1 MSTSANEN
9 NDIKESA
16 GIAENST
23 ILADASMDE
32 SILAEYLSAHPDFFQ
47 RHAALLLKLQVPH
60 GAGTASLIERQVSVL
75 KEKNRDLEEQL
86 NGLIRTARG
95 NEQIVT
101 RLQRFTLELMR
112 AEGIDDV
119 IACCQEI
126 LREDFN
132 ADFVTLKIIGN
143 DDTMHFV
150 SENSPQLQQFDKIFD
165 SKRPVCG
172 RLQTQQHEFLFTEN
186 AGLIESVA
194 LVPLMGVE
202 NMGLLALGSK
212 DESRFHPGMGVVF
225 LSHLGELISTSL
237 SRYL

>member
-1 MSTSANEN
+1 MSSSAKDSAEVT
-9 NDIKESA
+9 ES
-16 GIAENST
+16 ENST
-23 ILADASMDE
+23 IMADAMMDE
-32 SILAEYLSAHPDFFQ
+32 NILAEYLGAHPDFFQ
-47 RHAALLLKLQVPH
+47 RHSELLLGMQVPH

-112 AEGIDDV
+112 NEGIDDV
-119 IACCQEI
+119 IASCQEI

-132 ADFVTLKIIGN
+132 ADFVTLKIIGA

-150 SENSPQLQQFDKIFD
+150 SSDNSKLAEFDNLFH

-172 RLQTQQHEFLFTEN
+172 RLKDEQQVFLFEKN
-186 AGLIESVA
+186 ADLVESVA
-194 LVPLMGVE
+194 LVPLMGAE
-202 NMGLLALGSK
+202 KMGLLALGSQ
-212 DESRFHPGMGVVF
+212 DESRFHPGMGTVF
-225 LSHLGELISTSL
+225 ISHLGELISTSL
-237 SRYL
+237 SRYLK